1 MMTVQQ
7 MKIRFGLHPHPDPK
21 EDGVTLPAPPPPPQG
36 LRGQPLPGSDGPIPV
51 PPGGL
56 EIDPSLFDMPDLR
69 V

>member
-7 MKIRFGLHPHPDPK
+7 MKQRFGLHPHADPK
-21 EDGVTLPAPPPPPQG
+21 DGVTLPAPSGRLLERVQS
-36 LRGQPLPGSDGPIPV
+36 LPGVDGPIPV
-51 PPGGL
+51 PPGGI